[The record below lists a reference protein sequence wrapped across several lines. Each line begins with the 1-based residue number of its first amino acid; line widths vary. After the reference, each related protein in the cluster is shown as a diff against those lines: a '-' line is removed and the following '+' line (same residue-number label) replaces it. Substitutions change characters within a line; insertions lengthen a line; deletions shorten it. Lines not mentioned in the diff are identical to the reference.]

1 MDVASF
7 LEHLK
12 RDPEYKDQI
21 VHVQYIP
28 ARDARPGWLDRP
40 LHPVLQARLD
50 DLGISTLYSH
60 QAEAINAVRKGN
72 NVMVSTPSASGKT
85 LCYNIP
91 VLNAMLEDSSV
102 RALYLFPTKALA
114 QDQLRTLVGLAG
126 KTINLP
132 WECATYDGDTAL
144 DERSVIRK
152 RARIVLTNPD
162 MLHVGIL
169 PNHRSWDH
177 FLRRLKF
184 VVLDEAHVY
193 RGVFGSHV
201 ACVLRRLR
209 RLCQI
214 YGSRPQFV
222 FCSATIANP
231 GEHAERLAGLPFEV
245 VDNDGAPY
253 GGKAF
258 AFWNPPIID
267 EARCVRRSANSE
279 STYLFTE
286 LIRQGIRT
294 LDFAGTR
301 KLAELIYVYSRDLLG
316 HPLGDRIKPY
326 RAGYLAADRREIERA
341 LFNGELLGAVATN
354 ALELGID
361 IGDLEATVLTGY
373 PGSIASAWQQAGR
386 SGRRRER
393 SITFLVAQN
402 NPLDQYL
409 MNNPDF
415 FFGKAFENALI
426 NWENDNILHPHLLC
440 AAWEKQIDRSD
451 SLYFGDSLAPALDS
465 LEEEG
470 RLRRVGDRWH
480 IAPQLSH
487 PAQEVSM
494 RSASN
499 QNYQVLDSSRGYDVL
514 ETVEED
520 HAFWQL
526 HPGAIYLHQGDSY
539 FVKELDIEKH
549 VAVVEPASVPY
560 YTQTLELTDLK
571 VLHRIREKDLNG
583 VRVCLGVVDV
593 SNQVVSFKKK
603 KHYSD
608 EVLGEELLDLP
619 PQRFVTQA
627 VWFDLTAGAVEKI
640 EKGKLDFHGGLH
652 AVEHAAIAILPLFAM
667 CDRNDIGGVSTPF
680 HLDTGRAQVFIYD
693 GYPGGIGI
701 AEKGYEIIEGLW
713 AATLKLIEECPCRE
727 GCPACIQSPKCGN
740 NNEPLDKKAAV
751 ILLRGL
757 LRSET

>member
-1 MDVASF
+1 MDADSF
-7 LEHLK
+7 LEFLK
-12 RDPEYKDQI
+12 KDPEYKDQLAHI
-21 VHVQYIP
+21 QYIP

-40 LHPVLQARLD
+40 LHTVLQGRLD
-50 DLGISTLYSH
+50 ELKITTLYAH
-60 QAEAINAVRKGN
+60 QADAVNAIRRGK
-72 NVMVSTPSASGKT
+72 NVMVATPSASGKT

-91 VLNAMLEDSSV
+91 VLDAMLEDPSV

-114 QDQLRTLVGLAG
+114 QDQLRTLTELAG

-132 WECATYDGDTAL
+132 WECATYDGDTDA
-144 DERSVIRK
+144 DDRSGIRK

-169 PNHRSWDH
+169 PNHKAWDR

-184 VVLDEAHVY
+184 IVLDEAHVY
-193 RGVFGSHV
+193 RGIFGSHV
-201 ACVLRRLR
+201 ACVLRRLQ
-209 RLCQI
+209 RLCQV
-214 YGSRPQFV
+214 YGSSPQFV

-245 VDNDGAPY
+245 VDHDGAPY

-258 AFWNPPIID
+258 AFWNPPIVD
-267 EARCVRRSANSE
+267 EARSTRRSANSE

-301 KLAELIYVYSRDLLG
+301 RLAELIYVYSRDLLG
-316 HPLGDRIKPY
+316 NPLGDRIKPY
-326 RAGYLAADRREIERA
+326 RAGYLASDRREIERA

-361 IGDLEATVLTGY
+361 IGDLEATILTGY

-386 SGRRRER
+386 SGRRSDR
-393 SITFLVAQN
+393 SITFMVAQN

-440 AAWEKQIDRSD
+440 AAWEKHLDQSD
-451 SLYFGDSLAPALDS
+451 SRYFGESLAPALAS

-470 RLRRVGDRWH
+470 RLRRVGSCWH

-499 QNYQVLDSSRGYDVL
+499 QNYQVLDASKGYDVL
-514 ETVEED
+514 ETIEED

-549 VAVVEPASVPY
+549 VAIVEPASVPY

-571 VLHRIREKDLNG
+571 VLQKIKEKEYNG
-583 VRVCLGVVDV
+583 VHVCLGVVDV
-593 SNQVVSFKKK
+593 SNQVDGFKKK
-603 KHYSD
+603 KHFTD
-608 EVLGEELLDLP
+608 EVLGEELLNLP

-627 VWFDLTAGAVEKI
+627 LWFDLPAGAVEMI
-640 EKGKLDFHGGLH
+640 EKSKLDYHGGLH
-652 AVEHAAIAILPLFAM
+652 AAEHAAIAILPLFAM

-680 HLDTGRAQVFIYD
+680 HIDTGRAQIFIYD

-701 AEKGYEIIEGLW
+701 AEKGYDIIEGLW
-713 AATLKLIEECPCRE
+713 AATLKAIEECTCRE

-740 NNEPLDKKAAV
+740 NNEPLDKKAAI

-757 LRSET
+757 LGINI

>member
-1 MDVASF
+1 MDATSF

-12 RDPEYKDQI
+12 QNPEYKDQI

-40 LHPVLQARLD
+40 LHPVLQGRLD

-60 QAEAINAVRKGN
+60 QAEAINSVRKGN

-114 QDQLRTLVGLAG
+114 QDQLRTLTGLAG

-132 WECATYDGDTAL
+132 WECATYDGDTAV

-169 PNHRSWDH
+169 PNHRAWDH

-214 YGSRPQFV
+214 YGSRPQFM

-245 VDNDGAPY
+245 VDKDGAPY

-294 LDFAGTR
+294 LDFASTR

-316 HPLGDRIKPY
+316 RPLGDRIKPY

-361 IGDLEATVLTGY
+361 IGDLGATVLTGY

-426 NWENDNILHPHLLC
+426 NWENVNILHPHLLC

-451 SLYFGDSLAPALDS
+451 SLYFGDSLAPALDA

-499 QNYQVLDSSRGYDVL
+499 QNYQVLDSNRGYDVL

-539 FVKELDIEKH
+539 FVKKIDIEKH

-571 VLHRIREKDLNG
+571 VLHRIREKDLYG
-583 VRVCLGVVDV
+583 VRVCLGIVDV
-593 SNQVVSFKKK
+593 SNQVVGFKKK

-627 VWFDLTAGAVEKI
+627 VWFDLADGAVEKI

-713 AATLKLIEECPCRE
+713 AATLKLIEECPCRD

-757 LRSET
+757 LRIET